1 MVSAA
6 EKRTGYKDVVVT
18 APVSVPYERY
28 SPEPAHW
35 WLAQALSK
43 LGETSGLCPEYIDGL
58 CVSSFT
64 LFPDTAAGL
73 TQHFGLIPRW
83 LDHVP
88 TGGASGVIA
97 LRRAARAV
105 QSGDASVVACLA
117 GDTNHVDSFRA
128 MLTTFSR
135 FSQDA
140 SYPYG
145 SGGPNGSFSLMTR
158 YYMNTYGIQRED
170 FGKLCVAQRDNA
182 LKIPHALMKKPL
194 TLDEYMNARL
204 IADPI
209 VLYDCVMPCAGA
221 EAYLVMR
228 EGDAKAQ
235 GLPYANILSTIERHN
250 AFPEDP
256 VQIRGGWAL
265 DVDELWGMADVG
277 PNDVDL
283 LQTYDD
289 YPVISVMQM
298 EDLGFCKKGEAAEFI
313 RMNSFTH
320 EGSFPH
326 NTSGGQLSVGQAG
339 AAGGYLGMVEAI
351 RQLTGNAEKNAVPD
365 AKVAVISGFGIINFD
380 RGLCSGA
387 AILAAT

>member
-43 LGETSGLCPEYIDGL
+43 LGETSGLRPEHIDGL

-313 RMNSFTH
+313 RINSFTH

-365 AKVAVISGFGIINFD
+365 AKVAMISGFGIINFD

>member
-1 MVSAA
+1 VVRAA

-43 LGETSGLCPEYIDGL
+43 LGETSGLCPEHIDGL

-228 EGDAKAQ
+228 EGDAKEQ

-256 VQIRGGWAL
+256 VQIRGGWTL

-313 RMNSFTH
+313 RINSFTH